1 VVSKLFET
9 IDSSRDSVPIVD
21 WGVKGTTME
30 DGEGRSCSRAS
41 IRHLLQHVVQSP
53 TAHMVHH
60 THAGTPSILCL
71 IIAFALFVSMLHTV
85 TV

>member
-1 VVSKLFET
+1 MVSKLFET

-30 DGEGRSCSRAS
+30 DGEGGAASCAS
-41 IRHLLQHVVQSP
+41 IGHLLQHFAQSP

-60 THAGTPSILCL
+60 TCWDTIHS
-71 IIAFALFVSMLHTV
+71 LFN
-85 TV
+85 